1 MHRRTMTQV
10 RREKKKGSGSLLSR
24 SPLELSVL
32 VAWGLPRQQVRYE
45 DATST
50 ELKLRLFN
58 GSPPSS
64 GVSPQ

>member
-1 MHRRTMTQV
+1 MN
-10 RREKKKGSGSLLSR
+10 EKGLRPFYGPEPRQTFGLGG
-24 SPLELSVL
+24 V
-32 VAWGLPRQQVRYE
+32 GLPRQQVRYE

-64 GVSPQ
+64 GVQPL